1 MVGYIV
7 KLSGMYNG
15 NNIRLRLLTAFYIFI
30 ILFDERVIA
39 RKLDA
44 SVNFPADPFSYPTP
58 PRFAVVS
65 AGAICCALLV
75 YIHLISKPYLK
86 LANHYGQCIWKL
98 CNNHVRSLTA
108 VNWQKTLKDN
118 GIQLSFEI
126 TTPHTTVTFTQ
137 ILNIFKRCLVTLG
150 AYLFHKSC

>member
-7 KLSGMYNG
+7 KLPGMCNRK
-15 NNIRLRLLTAFYIFI
+15 NIRLRLLTAFYIFI
-30 ILFDERVIA
+30 CLFDVRVIA

-44 SVNFPADPFSYPTP
+44 SVNFPAHPFSYPTP

-108 VNWQKTLKDN
+108 VN
-118 GIQLSFEI
+118 
-126 TTPHTTVTFTQ
+126 
-137 ILNIFKRCLVTLG
+137 
-150 AYLFHKSC
+150 